1 MSRTS
6 LPAVKQAGVIPVLP
20 RDFDEGTKDL
30 SDDERKA
37 LKAEAQRRFVKAKAE
52 WVRLV
57 RKDRTPGLTRTAKL
71 IAIYL
76 IDCLNFETGRCFPSY
91 EVIADELGISEKT
104 VSRSMKSIVAAG
116 WVSLRRARRNLPTF
130 YFFHAPEEKVKRILD
145 MDDALRESREARRED
160 RRYPVIEHEATP
172 ASTAQP
178 DTNVRSATIRADI
191 GVQSDR
197 TLTGG
202 EHKKR
207 TPEEDSGTDIEG
219 YTLRARTRETDPSNA
234 NAYARAKGGL

>member
-52 WVRLV
+52 WARLV

-104 VSRSMKSIVAAG
+104 VSRSMKTLAAAG
-116 WVSLRRARRNLPTF
+116 WISLRRARRNLPTF

-160 RRYPVIEHEATP
+160 RRYPIIEHEEAP
-172 ASTAQP
+172 ALTSQT
-178 DTNVRSATIRADI
+178 DKNVRSATIRADI
-191 GVQSDR
+191 PVQSDR
-197 TLTGG
+197 TFLGG
-202 EHKKR
+202 EHKNR
-207 TPEEDSGTDIEG
+207 TPENVLGTDIEG
-219 YTLRARTRETDPSNA
+219 YTLRARPREADPS